1 MKKVTIKEYAVK
13 YKLSIFNVMKMV
25 RSGKLNSEEK
35 EEGDKKSIYILLDEK
50 TEEEVRDG
58 IVAIES
64 NTERTLKEE
73 MSILQDEIKSLR
85 VDIEALQN
93 KIKYG

>member
-1 MKKVTIKEYAVK
+1 
-13 YKLSIFNVMKMV
+13 MKMV

-73 MSILQDEIKSLR
+73 MSILQNEIKSLR

-93 KIKYG
+93 KIK